1 MQEELEIIRNSAET
15 ILDEIAILDEVLKEL
30 NRNEKNSDNG
40 NSSSG

>member
-40 NSSSG
+40 NSGSS